1 MIQPSYAAVA
11 LCSRPSQLCPVTLMA
26 ANPTTTEV
34 LTIPTK
40 DIEPEPSTSKDTTP
54 ASRPEDQRGTRLYV
68 GNLDHSVDEYALLQ
82 IFSTFGHVA
91 KLDFLYHTS
100 GPLKGKPRGYAFV
113 EFATKQEATKALV
126 ACHDKPLRRRR
137 ITVTFASQN
146 THATYS
152 NSGAGP
158 HRRHAAPPKHT
169 TLSLMK
175 TQNKLQSTSAK
186 IAALEA
192 KLGVLERERTSKE
205 ADALLSEVLGPPTS
219 TPLSLPAKP
228 PPSIVPASNADGVQ
242 SVPRRHP
249 EPTGQPG
256 PLLNLGIIPPSI
268 KNAASRPP
276 ALSSHVKEKPGKAAL
291 QASLGIVRK
300 K

>member
-1 MIQPSYAAVA
+1 
-11 LCSRPSQLCPVTLMA
+11 MA
-26 ANPTTTEV
+26 ANPTTTEI
-34 LTIPTK
+34 LTIPTP
-40 DIEPEPSTSKDTTP
+40 DIEPEPSTSKDTP
-54 ASRPEDQRGTRLYV
+54 APRLEDQRGTRLYV
-68 GNLDHSVDEYALLQ
+68 GNLDHTVDEYALLQ
-82 IFSTFGHVA
+82 VFSTFGHVA

-100 GPLKGKPRGYAFV
+100 GPLKGKPRGFAFV

-146 THATYS
+146 THAVY
-152 NSGAGP
+152 NSGVGP

-169 TLSLMK
+169 TLSLLK
-175 TQNKLQSTSAK
+175 TQNKPQSTSAK

-205 ADALLSEVLGPPTS
+205 AEALLSEVLGPVTS
-219 TPLSLPAKP
+219 AQSSLPAKP
-228 PPSIVPASNADGVQ
+228 PPSIVPASDANGVQ
-242 SVPRRHP
+242 SVPRRSRP
-249 EPTGQPG
+249 EAVTARTG
-256 PLLNLGIIPPSI
+256 PLLNLGVVPPSI
-268 KNAASRPP
+268 KDAASRPP
-276 ALSSHVKEKPGKAAL
+276 ALSTQGKEKLGKAAL

>member
-1 MIQPSYAAVA
+1 
-11 LCSRPSQLCPVTLMA
+11 MA
-26 ANPTTTEV
+26 ANPTTTEI
-34 LTIPTK
+34 LTIPVP
-40 DIEPEPSTSKDTTP
+40 DIELEPSTSKDTPTP
-54 ASRPEDQRGTRLYV
+54 RLEDQRGTRLYV
-68 GNLDHSVDEYALLQ
+68 GNLDHTVDEYALLQ
-82 IFSTFGHVA
+82 VFSTFGHVA

-113 EFATKQEATKALV
+113 EYATKQEATKALV

-146 THATYS
+146 THAVY
-152 NSGAGP
+152 NNAGVGP

-169 TLSLMK
+169 TLSLLK
-175 TQNKLQSTSAK
+175 THSKPQSTSAK

-205 ADALLSEVLGPPTS
+205 ADALLSEVLGPATTS
-219 TPLSLPAKP
+219 SSLPAKP

-242 SVPRRHP
+242 SVPRRSRP
-249 EPTGQPG
+249 EPVIPG
-256 PLLNLGIIPPSI
+256 PLLNLGVVPPSI
-268 KNAASRPP
+268 KDAVSRLP
-276 ALSSHVKEKPGKAAL
+276 ALSAQGKEKPGKAAL

>member
-1 MIQPSYAAVA
+1 
-11 LCSRPSQLCPVTLMA
+11 MA
-26 ANPTTTEV
+26 ANPNTTEI
-34 LTIPTK
+34 LTIPTP
-40 DIEPEPSTSKDTTP
+40 DTEPEPSTSTDTPT
-54 ASRPEDQRGTRLYV
+54 ARSEDQRGTRLYV
-68 GNLDHSVDEYALLQ
+68 GNLDHTVDEYALLQ

-113 EFATKQEATKALV
+113 EYATKQEATKALV

-146 THATYS
+146 THAVYN
-152 NSGAGP
+152 NSGVGP
-158 HRRHAAPPKHT
+158 HRRHGAPPKHT

-175 TQNKLQSTSAK
+175 TQNKPQSTSAK

-205 ADALLSEVLGPPTS
+205 ADALLSEVLGPGTS
-219 TPLSLPAKP
+219 TPSSLPAKP
-228 PPSIVPASNADGVQ
+228 PPSIVPAANADGMQ
-242 SVPRRHP
+242 SIPRRSHP
-249 EPTGQPG
+249 ESIAKPG
-256 PLLNLGIIPPSI
+256 PLLNLGVVPPSI
-268 KNAASRPP
+268 KDAVSRLP
-276 ALSSHVKEKPGKAAL
+276 ALSTQGKEKPAKAAL
-291 QASLGIVRK
+291 RASLGIVRK

>member
-1 MIQPSYAAVA
+1 
-11 LCSRPSQLCPVTLMA
+11 MA

-68 GNLDHSVDEYALLQ
+68 GNLDHSVD
-82 IFSTFGHVA
+82 
-91 KLDFLYHTS
+91 D
-100 GPLKGKPRGYAFV
+100 
-113 EFATKQEATKALV
+113 
-126 ACHDKPLRRRR
+126 
-137 ITVTFASQN
+137 QN

-175 TQNKLQSTSAK
+175 TQNKLQK
-186 IAALEA
+186 
-192 KLGVLERERTSKE
+192 RERTSKE

-228 PPSIVPASNADGVQ
+228 PPSIVPASTQSVQ

-276 ALSSHVKEKPGKAAL
+276 ALSSHVKEKPGKL
-291 QASLGIVRK
+291 HCRRRLVLCGRNEIVGQL
-300 K
+300 